1 MREKEL
7 VEKMA
12 NVSGLGKGELEAE
25 VKNAVAGTCSIVK
38 FSVQYNMSCYAAT
51 WR

>member
-25 VKNAVAGTCSIVK
+25 LKDAVTGICTKNA
-38 FSVQYNMSCYAAT
+38 QLQHNLSC
-51 WR
+51 